1 MSFSHVELRELLIK
15 SYINEL
21 VQESLDC
28 CRPLTLSHSKH
39 LSSRMMRS
47 GSQSHQTWR
56 AMASGPSLRAVAW
69 NDITDRLS
77 KCKSDVSDTVPKS
90 LHLLKYYL
98 RNDHSSL
105 LWLLLSPCGPEVCAQ
120 CHRHSSCDRQG
131 WLCCCFDSCS
141 KT

>member
-1 MSFSHVELRELLIK
+1 MTIMSFSHVELLELIK

-56 AMASGPSLRAVAW
+56 AMASGQSLRTVAW
-69 NDITDRLS
+69 NDMNRFS
-77 KCKSDVSDTVPKS
+77 KCKSDVSDTV
-90 LHLLKYYL
+90 LKYL

-141 KT
+141 KM